1 MPPGRPK
8 GSANKKKAPRLLRGQ
23 TKLQFR
29 SFKLQHLAPTQSI
42 ERIIVPASG
51 SVPLDALLNNRSSNK
66 YESTSPFP
74 HPRFLGVK
82 KLLPTPIKATK
93 RVRTL
98 ESQFASCGD
107 QLEERYAN
115 LQRQYTSLSIEC
127 NAYNQARDLACSKV
141 KNLNGVGSS
150 SQTAAL
156 NEYQASL

>member
-1 MPPGRPK
+1 MTPGRPK
-8 GSANKKKAPRLLRGQ
+8 GSANKKKIPRLLRGQ
-23 TKLQFR
+23 TKLQYP
-29 SFKLQHLAPTQSI
+29 KLQHLAPTQSI

-51 SVPLDALLNNRSSNK
+51 SVPLNAPLNNRSSNE
-66 YESTSPFP
+66 YEPTSAFP

-82 KLLPTPIKATK
+82 KLLPISIKAAK

-107 QLEERYAN
+107 QLEEKFAN
-115 LQRQYTSLSIEC
+115 LQCQYTSLSIEC
-127 NAYNQARDLACSKV
+127 NAYNQARGLACNKV

-156 NEYQASL
+156 NEYQAS

>member
-29 SFKLQHLAPTQSI
+29 SFTLQHLAPKSI

-66 YESTSPFP
+66 YEPTSAFP

-107 QLEERYAN
+107 QLEEKYAN